1 MASKPTSDKLYD
13 LYEKSVQSPQ
23 THIDWVVSIY
33 HDLRG
38 NYPFRLREDFC
49 GTFQL
54 SCAWVSRNRAN
65 SAMGLDLDPTPLA
78 YGKRRHL
85 PKLKPEQRKRI
96 QVLKQNAISVTKP
109 GADVILVG
117 NFSFFIL
124 KQREDLVRYFKAAR
138 KSLIKNGIFMLE
150 MAGGP
155 GMIARMTERRTVHVN
170 PKRKFNYQWDQKS
183 FDPIHRNGKYS
194 IHFAF
199 SDGKKIRDAFT
210 YDWRLWT
217 IPEVRDA
224 LKEAGFSKSVVY
236 WETSYKGEGTGE
248 FLAMEKGDNA
258 YSWIAYVVGLA

>member
-1 MASKPTSDKLYD
+1 MARKPTPARLQDQLYD

-33 HDLRG
+33 HDLRR

-65 SAMGLDLDPTPLA
+65 SAVGLDLDCSPLA

-85 PKLKPEQRKRI
+85 PKLTTAQRRRI
-96 QVLKQNAISVTKP
+96 RVLRKDAISVTKP
-109 GADVILVG
+109 GSDVILVG

-124 KQREDLVRYFKAAR
+124 KQREELLRYFRAAR
-138 KSLIKNGIFMLE
+138 RSLTKNGIFMLE

-155 GMIARMTERRTVHVN
+155 GMIAKMNERRTVHIG
-170 PKRKFNYQWDQKS
+170 PKNKFVYQWDQKS
-183 FDPIHRNGKYS
+183 FDPIHRNGHYA

-199 SDGKKIRDAFT
+199 PNGKKLRDAFT

-217 IPEVRDA
+217 IPKCATHSRKPV
-224 LKEAGFSKSVVY
+224 SVAP
-236 WETSYKGEGTGE
+236 SCIGKHRIKGKVPESFWPWKRVTTH
-248 FLAMEKGDNA
+248 
-258 YSWIAYVVGLA
+258 IVGLPTS